1 MRKKLSLL
9 LAIFACTASAAAC
22 APKHVHAYDVLKHD
36 VSGHWY
42 ECSCGEKSADGVLVH
57 SGGTATCKEKAE
69 CSLCHE
75 EYGEVDA
82 NNHESADYK
91 YQSNNDGTH
100 KKLHKCCNAVEVA
113 AEACNGGEASC
124 QEKAECSL
132 CSEEYGA
139 LGEHAYAWDYS
150 GSEYDV
156 YKCTT
161 AGCEHEDADKKF
173 KKVVSKTQ
181 YIVKD
186 SATASISLEG
196 VGTYSSVVSVKLGDV
211 SLGTNLSSL
220 NLSGVTQEI
229 GDKSLSIVVKD
240 ADNAEHTVTAPVAFI
255 TGYIETAE
263 QFIANVRAQSKN
275 IENVYYV
282 LKNDITLTNH
292 KDLKVEGHIDWN
304 EFSGTF
310 DGNGHKITSKCIYTG
325 AFVGLKKATVRNLT
339 IVDQWLSSGGDTTLV
354 ARDIQESTLENI
366 TVQIVNGNGF
376 DKGAQATGC
385 FSSSRFVNNT
395 VKNLHV
401 EAERYKIGSLFGGN
415 SGHGFGS
422 QYNTFT
428 GCWIKCQEL
437 QEFGHGVAHWN
448 NGSTDSIT
456 QLNGFVINPAQDAE

>member
-113 AEACNGGEASC
+113 AEACNGGTASC

-161 AGCEHEDADKKF
+161 ADCEHEDADKKF

-220 NLSGVTQEI
+220 DLSGVTQEI

-255 TGYIETAE
+255 TGYINSEDDFLTK
-263 QFIANVRAQSKN
+263 VRASAAATSG
-275 IENVYYV
+275 YYV
-282 LKNDITLTNH
+282 LSKNLDISTKTLTQA
-292 KDLKVEGHIDWN
+292 WN
-304 EFSGTF
+304 WNTFSGTF
-310 DGNGHKITSKCIYTG
+310 DGNGYTIKSKHVLG
-325 AFVGLKKATVRNLT
+325 GLFQVLDHATVRNLT
-339 IVDQWLSSGGDTTLV
+339 VQNAWISNDANSSLLGRNITD
-354 ARDIQESTLENI
+354 STLENVTI
-366 TVQIVNGNGF
+366 QVVGGPNNYQGVSGDNVGLLAATRCSGNTF
-376 DKGAQATGC
+376 
-385 FSSSRFVNNT
+385 
-395 VKNLHV
+395 KNLQI
-401 EAERYKIGSLFGGN
+401 EASNWALGSIFGGV
-415 SGHGFGS
+415 SAHGFGA
-422 QYNTFT
+422 NTFS
-428 GCWIKCQEL
+428 GCVLKCASFVEL
-437 QEFGHGVAHWN
+437 GHGSAQF
-448 NGSTDSIT
+448 NGTTDPIMSVT
-456 QLNGFVINPAQDAE
+456 GLTINPAQDAE